1 MRVIICDDNLQDIQT
16 YSSIIQKILKEEA
29 VDAELLQ
36 YDNPR
41 KLLFDLDENKDFSQ
55 VIFLDINMPELS
67 GMETARL
74 LRDQGYEGEIVFL
87 TYSKSH
93 MLGAFDVRAFN
104 YIVKFETPE
113 SKVRKILKEAIQRV
127 SDKDQEY
134 ILFTGI
140 GEHRNIALSSIKY
153 FEVNGKII
161 TVHYGTK
168 SFEFISTIGKIENML
183 YLKGFLRVHR
193 SYLVATASIG
203 AFSYGDLLLFDGTS
217 IPVGRKYYE
226 KLKETMEKASL
237 LHKQIR

>member
-1 MRVIICDDNLQDIQT
+1 MRIIICDDNLHDIQI
-16 YSSIIQKILKEEA
+16 YSVIIQKMMEEEA

-36 YDNPR
+36 YDNPK
-41 KLLFDLDENKDFSQ
+41 KLLFDLDENKDLSQ

-67 GMETARL
+67 GMEIARL
-74 LRDQGYEGEIVFL
+74 LREKGYEGEIVFL

-113 SKVRKILKEAIQRV
+113 AKVRKILKEVVERV
-127 SDKDQEY
+127 LDKEQEY
-134 ILFTGI
+134 ILLTGI

-168 SFEFISTIGKIENML
+168 SFEFISTIGKLENLL

-193 SYLVATASIG
+193 SYLVAVASIRS
-203 AFSYGDLLLFDGTS
+203 FSYGDLMLFDGTA
-217 IPVGRKYYE
+217 IPVGRK
-226 KLKETMEKASL
+226 
-237 LHKQIR
+237 